1 MSKVRRGHF
10 HKETTLKGDFQITPD
25 HSFSSSIEFLSH
37 SRMSGLPVVNCSSSD
52 TATVDDDAHSRHLS
66 NFPMLIKCSASV

>member
-1 MSKVRRGHF
+1 MFKVRRGHF
-10 HKETTLKGDFQITPD
+10 HKETTLKGEFQITPLA
-25 HSFSSSIEFLSH
+25 SIEFLSD
-37 SRMSGLPVVNCSSSD
+37 SRISGLPVVNCSSSD

>member
-1 MSKVRRGHF
+1 MRPFKVQGQKRTST
-10 HKETTLKGDFQITPD
+10 EPLSQGDD
-25 HSFSSSIEFLSH
+25 HSFSSSIDLLSD
-37 SRMSGLPVVNCSSSD
+37 SRMSALPVVNCSSSD